1 MLECAPVS
9 MHFELLWSSLNKT
22 PVVTESNCSKH
33 HSVTIGPAACD
44 RRSTNIHFAAG
55 GPRVLQAAA
64 SLGKALETHPA
75 SPGQRLPA
83 KHGGNVFFVVQT
95 SSRCA
100 AQECTIRLY
109 SASTFQPHYV
119 LMTRLRHCSCILP
132 SKQWQPSHAN
142 GPHTLSLPSCKG
154 TRRRSRHSVAQ
165 KLMSQWSVGVSAN
178 RPKCAQIQNTKHHK
192 THQGLVME
200 ETWTGTPLRDP
211 AWMEIV
217 TSDCS
222 SGSLWFSLGRMVA
235 APACGMSSRGESET
249 WPLYYH
255 TIATAARKRK
265 DPSRK
270 SWRMKVTNCK
280 HLKPS
285 AVSDQ
290 RHLLDACGPLL
301 RCSWESGRVS
311 SLATHVDP

>member
-1 MLECAPVS
+1 
-9 MHFELLWSSLNKT
+9 
-22 PVVTESNCSKH
+22 
-33 HSVTIGPAACD
+33 
-44 RRSTNIHFAAG
+44 
-55 GPRVLQAAA
+55 
-64 SLGKALETHPA
+64 
-75 SPGQRLPA
+75 
-83 KHGGNVFFVVQT
+83 
-95 SSRCA
+95 
-100 AQECTIRLY
+100 
-109 SASTFQPHYV
+109 
-119 LMTRLRHCSCILP
+119 MTRLRHCSCILP

-290 RHLLDACGPLL
+290 RHLLDKLTLWLDRKTQCPLL
-301 RCSWESGRVS
+301 SAAFASWWLIAFSNFLTTTTVNSQHKILKCLVLCFYTGITCLNIEVNEDSDFLQNIFHLDVRLESITWLNS
-311 SLATHVDP
+311 TEIMLPFLLLYLPYFFS